1 MDNSKNNDFI
11 ENMRSV
17 IEEYEFLKDEVKR
30 CYHDMG
36 EYEATID
43 NLEMQKMNLV
53 EALARKTWQ
62 DMEQTAFKRKQTRKW
77 PAHFIRKGYKH
88 VRN

>member
-17 IEEYEFLKDEVKR
+17 IEECEFLKDEVKR